1 MKILKVEFENI
12 NSLAGA
18 WSIDFTDPSYSERDH
33 SLFVISG
40 KTGVGKTSILDAITL
55 ALYGRTPRQK
65 SISNGKEGN
74 AVMTLDK
81 GNCFARVTY
90 SCKKGIFVSEWS
102 QRRAHD
108 KANGNLQLAQGK
120 IYSIENPELPLFSG
134 NGSLLSA
141 TNSEIIQLDYSQFC
155 RSIMLAQGEFSEF
168 LTCGEEERAKIL
180 EKLNGTE
187 KYRLIGKKVGERVSF
202 VRKEK
207 ELAQTRFETL
217 KRSLP
222 NAEDI
227 ANAKNLLIEFAN
239 QEKDYAKQKADL
251 EVKINW
257 RKSMDE
263 SSNKLRIAKNEKESS
278 QKVKDDFAENE
289 IRLSN
294 AEKAREC
301 APIYTQLHDRR
312 QQKNNYENE
321 LKQFEKELLGE

>member
-108 KANGNLQLAQGK
+108 KANGN
-120 IYSIENPELPLFSG
+120 
-134 NGSLLSA
+134 SL
-141 TNSEIIQLDYSQFC
+141 
-155 RSIMLAQGEFSEF
+155 
-168 LTCGEEERAKIL
+168 
-180 EKLNGTE
+180 
-187 KYRLIGKKVGERVSF
+187 
-202 VRKEK
+202 
-207 ELAQTRFETL
+207 
-217 KRSLP
+217 
-222 NAEDI
+222 
-227 ANAKNLLIEFAN
+227 
-239 QEKDYAKQKADL
+239 
-251 EVKINW
+251 
-257 RKSMDE
+257 
-263 SSNKLRIAKNEKESS
+263 
-278 QKVKDDFAENE
+278 
-289 IRLSN
+289 
-294 AEKAREC
+294 
-301 APIYTQLHDRR
+301 
-312 QQKNNYENE
+312 NNT
-321 LKQFEKELLGE
+321 